1 VVEKDV
7 RSSPRCVGSVTVG
20 DVTGTVRGTAL
31 SSDGVSIRY
40 EVHGAE
46 GRPLVFVHGW
56 SCDRSYWRGQVE
68 HFARG
73 HRVVTVD
80 LAGHGESGAGRDEWT
95 MPAFGED
102 VVAVVEELGLEDM
115 VLAGHSMGGDVIVEA
130 ALRLRGRVA
139 ALVWVDVYA
148 QLGGPSRDVDAFMQP
163 FRRDF
168 VTATRDFVRQLFTP
182 DSDRDLVEWVAADMS
197 SAPPEIAL
205 DAMKHAITN
214 DEAILSRLRELDVP
228 FFAINPDSRP
238 TDVESLRRHGVEPV
252 VMPGVAHFL
261 MLENPQGF
269 NRLLDD
275 VFDSCGTP

>member
-1 VVEKDV
+1 VE
-7 RSSPRCVGSVTVG
+7 
-20 DVTGTVRGTAL
+20 GTVS

-40 EVHGAE
+40 EVHGS
-46 GRPLVFVHGW
+46 GGLPLVFVHGW
-56 SCDRSYWRGQVE
+56 SCDRRYWRGQVE

-73 HRVVTVD
+73 HRVVTLD

-102 VVAVVEELGLEDM
+102 VVAVVEELGLEDV
-115 VLAGHSMGGDVIVEA
+115 VLVGHSMGGDVIVEA
-130 ALRLRGRVA
+130 ALRLPGRVA
-139 ALVWVDVYA
+139 ALVWVDVYSK
-148 QLGGPSRDVDAFMQP
+148 LGGPSRDAEAFMEP

-168 VTATRDFVRQLFTP
+168 VPATREFVERRLFSP
-182 DSDRDLVEWVAADMS
+182 DSDSELVKWVAEDMS

-214 DEAILSRLRELDVP
+214 DDAILSGLRELEATP
-228 FFAINPDSRP
+228 FAINPDSRP
-238 TDVESLRRHGVEPV
+238 TDAPSLRRHGVEPV

-261 MLENPQGF
+261 MLENPAGF

-275 VFDSCGTP
+275 VLERAAQIKT

>member
-1 VVEKDV
+1 VE
-7 RSSPRCVGSVTVG
+7 
-20 DVTGTVRGTAL
+20 GTAL

-40 EVHGAE
+40 EVHGTE

-56 SCDRSYWRGQVE
+56 SCDRSYWRRQVE

-73 HRVVTVD
+73 HRVVTLD
-80 LAGHGESGAGRDEWT
+80 LAGHGESGAGREEWT

-102 VVAVVEELGLEDM
+102 VVAVVQDLGLEDV
-115 VLAGHSMGGDVIVEA
+115 VLVSHSMGGDVIVEA
-130 ALRLRGRVA
+130 ALRLPARVA

-148 QLGGPSRDVDAFMQP
+148 ELGGPSRDADAFMDP

-168 VTATRDFVRQLFTP
+168 VTATRDFVERRLFTP
-182 DSDRDLVEWVAADMS
+182 ECDRDLVEWVAADMS
-197 SAPPEIAL
+197 SAPPQIAL

-214 DEAILSRLRELDVP
+214 DDAILTGLRELEGTP
-228 FFAINPDSRP
+228 FFAINPDNRP
-238 TDVESLRRHGVEPV
+238 TDVASLRRHGVETI

-261 MLENPQGF
+261 MLENPAGF

-275 VFDSCGTP
+275 VLERAAQLKT

>member
-1 VVEKDV
+1 VE
-7 RSSPRCVGSVTVG
+7 
-20 DVTGTVRGTAL
+20 GTAL

-40 EVHGAE
+40 EVHGTE

-73 HRVVTVD
+73 HRVVTLD
-80 LAGHGESGAGRDEWT
+80 LAGHGESGAGREEWT

-102 VVAVVEELGLEDM
+102 VVAVVEELGLEDV
-115 VLAGHSMGGDVIVEA
+115 VLVGHSMGGDVIVEA
-130 ALRLRGRVA
+130 ALRLPARVA

-148 QLGGPSRDVDAFMQP
+148 ELGGMSRDADAFMEP
-163 FRRDF
+163 FRRNF
-168 VTATRDFVRQLFTP
+168 FTATRDFVERRLFTP
-182 DSDRDLVEWVAADMS
+182 ECDRDLVEWVAADMS

-214 DEAILSRLRELDVP
+214 DDAILSGLRELEMPV
-228 FFAINPDSRP
+228 FAINPDNRP
-238 TDVESLRRHGVEPV
+238 TDVASLRRHGVEPV

-261 MLENPQGF
+261 MLENPAGF

-275 VFDSCGTP
+275 VLERAAQLKT